1 MYDQNQKVA
10 VIQVKGCP
18 PPSNT
23 KEEDDDT
30 KEEEEEEE
38 AAITALKWKLK
49 SISGS

>member
-1 MYDQNQKVA
+1 M
-10 VIQVKGCP
+10 QVKGCP

-30 KEEEEEEE
+30 KEEEEE
-38 AAITALKWKLK
+38 APITACQWKLK